1 LEVDNKELE
10 GRTLLEV
17 PGYDR
22 KVEFGVMTY
31 FRYPIDGSDETIP
44 IATTRPETILGD
56 SGIAVHPDDDR
67 YRHLVGKHARSPFT
81 GSLRFSLSVILH
93 FYALTDVQTDF
104 YPSLQTHMLSS
115 GSGMLPLFLSSFN
128 DGFAPR
134 LIAY

>member
-1 LEVDNKELE
+1 MFYYTNCFPSWCTQLQTALSNLEVDNKELE

-56 SGIAVHPDDDR
+56 SGIAVHPDDER
-67 YRHLVGKHARSPFT
+67 YRHLVGKFARSPFT
-81 GSLRFSLSVILH
+81 GSLSYLFRF
-93 FYALTDVQTDF
+93 
-104 YPSLQTHMLSS
+104 
-115 GSGMLPLFLSSFN
+115 
-128 DGFAPR
+128 
-134 LIAY
+134 